1 MSSGSDSESEYSDYS
16 DVDEIEAAEYDSD
29 KELQE
34 AFARGD
40 LKPGLT
46 VVAEETEKKE
56 KVYKNNVA
64 GLKQKLSELKQNLPW
79 VERLDLINA
88 PAAMAPE
95 MSVEIEEHG
104 QTREKRMKNSGFPNF
119 ELEEDMIHNDFK
131 REMNFYRQAQSAILE
146 GLPRLQESGISTK
159 RPEDYFAQM
168 AKSDEHM
175 DKVRRKLQSTQ
186 VSQQLA
192 ERARKMRDLKKYG
205 KKVQIEA
212 TLRKHKEKRDMLDQI
227 NKFRKGKSDSIDF
240 LEDGPMRKNGDM
252 KGNKKELKK
261 AKLKRTMKDAK
272 YSRGGKKKGMKRNTA
287 ESHIGGTGMSKK
299 RPGAPK
305 GNTGASKGNKFGGK
319 GGSKFGSKGGNKGG
333 SKGGSKGGN
342 QRPGKNKRQ
351 SMKNNR

>member
-1 MSSGSDSESEYSDYS
+1 MSSGSESESEYSDYS
-16 DVDEIEAAEYDSD
+16 DVDEREAAEYDSD

-34 AFARGD
+34 AFARGE

-46 VVAEETEKKE
+46 IVAEQTEKKE

-79 VERLDLINA
+79 IERLDLINA

-95 MSVEIEEHG
+95 MAVEIEEHG
-104 QTREKRMKNSGFPNF
+104 QTREKRMKNSGFRNF

-146 GLPRLQESGISTK
+146 GLPRLQELGISTK

-175 DKVRRKLQSTQ
+175 DKVRRKLQSSQ

-212 TLRKHKEKRDMLDQI
+212 TLRKQKEKRDMLDQI
-227 NKFRKGKSDSIDF
+227 NKFRKGKADSIDF
-240 LEDGPMRKNGDM
+240 LEDGPVRKNNDM
-252 KGNKKELKK
+252 KGHKKELKK
-261 AKLKRTMKDAK
+261 AKLKRQMKDKK
-272 YSRGGKKKGMKRNTA
+272 YSHGGKKKGMKRNNA
-287 ESHIGGTGMSKK
+287 ESHIGGTGMPKMR
-299 RPGAPK
+299 RP
-305 GNTGASKGNKFGGK
+305 GASKGNKGGQK
-319 GGSKFGSKGGNKGG
+319 GNKGPQKGNKGGNK
-333 SKGGSKGGN
+333 
-342 QRPGKNKRQ
+342 RPGKNRRQ
-351 SMKNNR
+351 SMKNKR